1 MCCPLTGFK
10 LDGGSVR
17 VLPLNDNDAAIARAV
32 LEMAHSRR
40 MDVTAEGVERADQ
53 LDFLRREGCLSY
65 QGYYCSP
72 PVAEEQLLS
81 LLETAASERRLGWAV
96 EAAGR

>member
-1 MCCPLTGFK
+1 MK
-10 LDGGSVR
+10 LDRSFVR
-17 VLPLNDNDAAIARAV
+17 DLPLDDDDVAIARAV
-32 LEMAHSRR
+32 LAMAHSLR

-81 LLETAASERRLGWAV
+81 LLETAASERRLGWAI